1 MKTGTQRWILT
12 AVATAAIC
20 GVLSLYEAIGAAP
33 RGDQQQPFG
42 NSLEQRQE
50 QISQLKEISD
60 LLKEQN
66 ALLREQNSFLRSGKL
81 QVVVTLPEKK
91 Q

>member
-1 MKTGTQRWILT
+1 MKTGKKRWIVL
-12 AVATAAIC
+12 AVGIVAVGSVLGLYQAT
-20 GVLSLYEAIGAAP
+20 VAAP
-33 RGDQQQPFG
+33 RLDQQPAFG

-50 QISQLKEISD
+50 QIALLKEVCA

-66 ALLREQNSFLRSGKL
+66 AVLREQNALLHSGKL
-81 QVVVTLPEKK
+81 QVIVTLPEKT